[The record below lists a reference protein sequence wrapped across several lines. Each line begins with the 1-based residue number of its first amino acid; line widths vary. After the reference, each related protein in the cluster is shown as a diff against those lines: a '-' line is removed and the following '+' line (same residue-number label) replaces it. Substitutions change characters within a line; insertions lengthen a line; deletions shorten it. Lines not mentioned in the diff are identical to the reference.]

1 MFSMARLDFQR
12 VDVLEMFGND
22 VSCEI
27 HVYEIILI
35 YYEDQIFC
43 TRGLLIRTH
52 SDFLR

>member
-1 MFSMARLDFQR
+1 MFSMARLEFQR

-27 HVYEIILI
+27 YVYEIILI
-35 YYEDQIFC
+35 YEDQIFC